1 MTIAKQ
7 TVIAS
12 LVLFLLSF
20 TQHEKYPIP
29 KKTDKLLFY
38 IQRNHNSNTIIYDA
52 IYDSKGYLVV
62 DKPIEVYWRRYDEQG
77 QRMELRSVE
86 KWYAYG
92 VNWEQT
98 DKKHT
103 FKIEL
108 VANKDKE
115 FWLKQV
121 APFKAKII
129 TNINGKPSILDHM
142 YIYAD
147 NSGVWPTV
155 KYIELFGKSTKTK
168 EETYE
173 KLIVD

>member
-1 MTIAKQ
+1 MRIAK
-7 TVIAS
+7 TIIIAS

-29 KKTDKLLFY
+29 RKTDKLLFY

-52 IYDSKGYLVV
+52 IYDNEGYLAE

-77 QRMELRSVE
+77 QKMELRSIE

-92 VNWEQT
+92 VDWEQT

-108 VANKDKE
+108 VAKKDKE
-115 FWLKQV
+115 FWLKQD

-129 TNINGKPSILDHM
+129 TDINDKPSILDHM

-155 KYIELFGKSTKTK
+155 EYIELFGFDPKTMDK
-168 EETYE
+168 TYE
-173 KLIVD
+173 KIIVE